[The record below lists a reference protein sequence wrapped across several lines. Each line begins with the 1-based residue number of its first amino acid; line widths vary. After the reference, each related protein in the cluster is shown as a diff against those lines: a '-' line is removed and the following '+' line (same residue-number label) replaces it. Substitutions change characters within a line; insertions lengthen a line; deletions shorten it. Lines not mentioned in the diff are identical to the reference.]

1 MDINSSKG
9 ILITG
14 GTGSFGKR
22 FLKEIVTKY
31 PSVPRIV
38 IYSRDEYKQWEMMN
52 DFPKSKYPQIR
63 FFLGDIRD
71 FRRFSTALSGI
82 DIVIHAAALKQV
94 PAAEYNPIEF
104 IRTNVLG
111 TENVVQA
118 CLDNNVKKVISLS
131 TDKAA
136 APINLYGATKLC
148 SDKLMVAANNI
159 SGSKDINF
167 SVVRYGNVL
176 GSRGSVF
183 PLFMDKARTGKLP
196 ITDINMTRF
205 NITIDKAVD
214 FVISVIN
221 ESLGGEI
228 FVPKLPSYRIIDV
241 ANAISSKSSYEIIG
255 IRDGEKIHEEMI
267 TSSDSPY
274 TIDLGD
280 KFAILTTDGSLLQK
294 YKERNINF
302 RMIENGFSYN
312 SNTNKDFLSISEIK
326 DLIIK
331 HLDKEFVFI

>member
-1 MDINSSKG
+1 MRIKSSKG

-14 GTGSFGKR
+14 GTGTFGKA
-22 FLKEIVTKY
+22 FLKTLVKNFPEIQ
-31 PSVPRIV
+31 RIV

-52 DFPKSKYPQIR
+52 EFPSSKFPQIR

-71 FRRFSTALSGI
+71 FKRFSVALEGI
-82 DIVIHAAALKQV
+82 DTVIHAAALKQV

-111 TENVVQA
+111 TENIVQA
-118 CLDNNVKKVISLS
+118 CLDKNINKVITLS

-148 SDKLMVAANNI
+148 ADKLTVAANNI
-159 SGSKDINF
+159 SGSKDIQF

-183 PLFMDKARTGKLP
+183 PLFLKQSKKGVIP
-196 ITDINMTRF
+196 ITDKNMTRF
-205 NITIDKAVD
+205 NITINEAVD

-221 ESLGGEI
+221 SSLGGEI
-228 FVPKLPSYRIIDV
+228 FVPKLKSYKILDV
-241 ANAISSKSSYEIIG
+241 AQAIGPNCEHRVVG

-267 TSSDSPY
+267 TSSDSLN

-280 KFAILTTDGSLLQK
+280 RFAILPADGTLLKK
-294 YKERNINF
+294 YREEKISYKKVKER
-302 RMIENGFSYN
+302 FSYDSL
-312 SNTNKDFLSISEIK
+312 SNNDFLSLPEIRN
-326 DLIIK
+326 LIIK
-331 HLDKEFVFI
+331 HIDKDFIPK